1 MNRFKWI
8 LAATLVAVLASSCQQ
23 QSPEKPAAEE
33 PSAKE
38 AEAPVVE
45 PSAEAEPGTKVEAEQ
60 GSPTTADAA
69 TISDAGEAS
78 KTATES
84 DVEAATEPVATEAVG
99 KTAADKASG
108 KDFVHMDIAE
118 VARRQKQYVPV
129 RIQWDQSLLSDDEK
143 ELVRTLVRAAR
154 VVDHIFWVQA
164 SPDGLEWRKK
174 LAQLRDPES
183 RTLFHYLMINYGAYD
198 RLDDNAPI
206 MGEQPKPKGANY
218 YPTDLK
224 KEEFN
229 AWLETHPEDE
239 KAFKSNFT
247 TIVREGDKLVAVPYS
262 KVYNRELQAAQH
274 LLMQASEQTEN
285 ASLKAYLKSRA
296 EAFLTDDYY
305 QSDVDWMDLD
315 SKIEVTIGP
324 YEVYEDHL
332 FGYKAAF
339 EAFVTVKDPV
349 ATARLDTF
357 KDWLGKLE
365 KNLPIPKEHKN
376 FKRGASSPLPV
387 VDVIFTGG
395 DTRAG
400 VQTIAYNLPNDERVR
415 EEKGSKKVM
424 LRNVGM
430 AKFHKIL
437 KPVARRVLV
446 ESKVSLLHQDA
457 YFNHTLLHEISHGLG
472 PGTITLDGEETT
484 VNLALKELYP
494 HLEEAK
500 ADILGLYNALHLI
513 DKGVIKLAALDESGT
528 PRTDEM
534 LSQEQAKEAVVATF
548 LAGIFRSTRFGIEE
562 AHGKANLILFNY
574 LMEKGGF
581 LVRAEGRMD
590 YDLAAIYGAVKDCS
604 HDILMLEA
612 LGDYEGTKAFIEKYG
627 AVRPEMQAAWDNLL
641 EVPVDI
647 EPIYEIP

>member
-1 MNRFKWI
+1 MKRIAWL
-8 LAATLVAVLASSCQQ
+8 LAVASIVVFTAACQKKAADEPEGKPTPSKKTSEP
-23 QSPEKPAAEE
+23 SPAPAPEE
-33 PSAKE
+33 PSTDVAAAQPTPE
-38 AEAPVVE
+38 ATDVTPATDTNSTAP
-45 PSAEAEPGTKVEAEQ
+45 
-60 GSPTTADAA
+60 TATPDVAA
-69 TISDAGEAS
+69 TKAEVVASPPAKKVVAKKPGSD
-78 KTATES
+78 
-84 DVEAATEPVATEAVG
+84 
-99 KTAADKASG
+99 
-108 KDFVHMDIAE
+108 FQHMDIAE
-118 VARRQKQYVPV
+118 IGRRQKKFVPV
-129 RIQWDQSLLSDDEK
+129 RIEWDQSLLSDKEK

-154 VVDHIFWVQA
+154 VVDHIFWIQA
-164 SPDGLEWRKK
+164 SPDGLDWRKK

-183 RTLFHYLMINYGAYD
+183 RALFHYLMINYGAYD
-198 RLDDNAPI
+198 RLDNNAPFL
-206 MGEQPKPKGANY
+206 GDQPKPDGANY
-218 YPTDLK
+218 YPSDLT

-229 AWLETHPEDE
+229 RWLENHPEDE
-239 KAFKSNFT
+239 EAFKSTFT
-247 TIVREGDKLVAVPYS
+247 VIAREAEKLVAIPYS
-262 KVYNRELQAAQH
+262 QAYKRELQAAH
-274 LLMQASEQTEN
+274 RLLTQASEQADN
-285 ASLKAYLKSRA
+285 VSLKTYLKSRA
-296 EAFLTDDYY
+296 EAFLSDDYY

-339 EAFVTVKDPV
+339 EAFVTVKDPT
-349 ATARLDTF
+349 ATAKLDTF
-357 KDWLGKLE
+357 KDWLSKLE
-365 KNLPIPKEHKN
+365 KNLPIPDEHKN

-387 VDVIFTGG
+387 VDVVFTGG

-437 KPVARRVLV
+437 KPVARRVLA
-446 ESKVSLLHQDA
+446 ESKVPLLHQDA

-472 PGTITLDGEETT
+472 PGTIKVDGKETT

-513 DKGVIKLAALDESGT
+513 DMGVIQLAALDEKGT
-528 PRTDEM
+528 PKTDEF
-534 LSQEQAKEAVVATF
+534 LPPDLAKETVVATF
-548 LAGIFRSTRFGIEE
+548 LAGIFRSTRFGVDE

-581 LVRAEGRMD
+581 LVLEEGRMD
-590 YDLAAIYGAVKDCS
+590 YDLAKVYTSVKECS

-612 LGDYEGTKAFIEKYG
+612 LGDYEGTKAFIGKYG
-627 AVRPEMQAAWDNLL
+627 TVRPEMQAAWDSLN